1 MNKFWVVALETYKR
15 NVKSVTFLVMLLAP
29 LLLIGIGALSGFI
42 GAKMGEADE
51 IAVVSDNEVIRQAFL
66 GQSDLAVVKKI
77 DTQPKAEQALKDDK
91 IGGYLV
97 IEVNEET
104 QTLTGNYVGTSTM
117 GTTDKMM
124 TTQILSGIQMSFAS
138 QELGLSGDDLQKLL
152 TPATVS
158 EKTVKVE
165 DGKITEAK
173 GNQLAMMIVS
183 MVVSIAMFMIITLYS
198 QIVAQEVASEKGTRI
213 MEIILS
219 STKASKHFYG
229 KMMGILMVI
238 LTQLIVYVL
247 AFVAAFPLVKNLEIV
262 KEFLKVVTLKDLAKS
277 LLGYNMLF
285 LLLGVMIYTIAAAFS
300 GSLVS
305 KAEDASKAVVP
316 VSYLSM
322 AGYFLTIFL
331 GMNSPNHVLFKISSF
346 IPFLSSYT
354 MPQRIAS
361 GGVKDVEVIISLVI
375 LAVSVILLLKVSAT
389 LYKSTALVYS
399 DDGMWKTLK
408 QSIGNNHTKKAG

>member
-29 LLLIGIGALSGFI
+29 LLIIGIGALSGFI
-42 GAKMGEADE
+42 GSKMGEADE

-66 GQSDLAVVKKI
+66 EQSDLTIVEKF
-77 DTQPKAEQALKDDK
+77 DTEPEAEQALKDDK
-91 IGGYLV
+91 IGGYLA
-97 IEVNEET
+97 IAIDEET
-104 QTLTGNYVGTSTM
+104 QKLTGSYIGTSAM

-124 TTQILSGIQMSFAS
+124 TTQILSSIQMSFIS
-138 QELGLSGDDLQKLL
+138 QELGLTGDDLQKLL
-152 TPATVS
+152 TPADLS

-183 MVVSIAMFMIITLYS
+183 MLVSVAMFMIITLYS

-238 LTQLIVYVL
+238 LTQLIAYVL
-247 AFVAAFPLVKNLEIV
+247 AFVAAFPLVKNLDIV
-262 KEFLKVVTLKDLAKS
+262 KDFLKVVPLKDLAKS

-331 GMNSPNHVLFKISSF
+331 GMNSPNHLLFRISSF

-361 GGVKDVEVIISLVI
+361 GGVKDTEVIISLVI
-375 LAVSVILLLKVSAT
+375 LAVSVVLLLKLSAT

-399 DDGMWKTLK
+399 DAGMWKTLR
-408 QSIGNNHTKKAG
+408 QSIGNNHTNKAD